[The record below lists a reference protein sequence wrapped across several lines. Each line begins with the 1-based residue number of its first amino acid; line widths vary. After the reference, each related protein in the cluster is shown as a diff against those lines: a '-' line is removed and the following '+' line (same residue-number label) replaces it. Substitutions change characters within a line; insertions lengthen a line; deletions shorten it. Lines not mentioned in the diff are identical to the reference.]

1 MNQLI
6 QSKCNACRKGE
17 PTVTAEEMDEFRPQV
32 PDWNIIEVD
41 GVKRLEKVF
50 KFDTFVHAL
59 AFTNKIGQLAE
70 EEGHH
75 PALLTE
81 WGKVTVSWWTLAAVK
96 AEVHE
101 QTLRHYER
109 LGLISPAR
117 KGNSPHSPRLYS
129 DHDIERVMHI
139 RGLMRDLGVNL
150 AGVEAILHMKDRM
163 EQMQLELEQEMARI
177 QDQHVAETR
186 RLKDIIERLQRGS
199 SS

>member
-1 MNQLI
+1 MMSAVCLSNWHAVEGP
-6 QSKCNACRKGE
+6 KFTHKKKGASFVSE
-17 PTVTAEEMDEFRPQV
+17 RD
-32 PDWNIIEVD
+32 D
-41 GVKRLEKVF
+41 GAWYVISV
-50 KFDTFVHAL
+50 
-59 AFTNKIGQLAE
+59 
-70 EEGHH
+70 
-75 PALLTE
+75 
-81 WGKVTVSWWTLAAVK
+81 AAVK

-139 RGLMRDLGVNL
+139 RRLMRDLGVNL

-163 EQMQLELEQEMARI
+163 EQMQLELEQAMTRM
-177 QDQHVAETR
+177 QDQHAAETR

-199 SS
+199 PS